1 MSPFPSEG
9 EPSTSSSVMCVAL
22 GDHLDL
28 QGKLTQRH
36 SFRSG
41 QEACRELRG
50 DVISTI
56 IAARMSTFSRGIIQG
71 FELSFDL
78 VSLGSLEEI
87 VRDLISNIQ
96 HPR

>member
-1 MSPFPSEG
+1 
-9 EPSTSSSVMCVAL
+9 
-22 GDHLDL
+22 
-28 QGKLTQRH
+28 
-36 SFRSG
+36 
-41 QEACRELRG
+41 
-50 DVISTI
+50 
-56 IAARMSTFSRGIIQG
+56 MSTFSRGIIQG